1 MRLAL
6 RLTPP
11 ELRGRGRMLMGLL
24 AAVSIAL
31 LGAAD
36 YLTTLSLAVF
46 YVIPI
51 TIATMAIGA
60 GPSYLLAVEGALVFA
75 LSQGTHSG
83 SPPLWVPIANGVF
96 RVLAYGLVVFF
107 VSALRGFADAAQA
120 SEQRSRDF
128 LATASHQLRTPVGGI
143 LVSAE
148 ALTVEADEQVRRRLA
163 TNLAAEATRLGRLVA
178 NLLRTTRLDQ
188 GQTMDLRSVD
198 LAALCEDQVDVF
210 RERVPGL
217 HIAVSAG
224 ANVQPALADP
234 QLIDEALANLL
245 DNACRHARSQVAVT
259 VESGADVVI
268 TVRDDGPGLPAGS
281 EQRVFE
287 RFVSLDSA
295 GGAGL
300 GLPIARALCRAQGGD
315 VEWSGAE
322 FVIRLPAFASS
333 GPQDV
338 SAAGALDPR
347 PCTPSRSHRGRWRRS
362 SPPRRSSAAATR

>member
-1 MRLAL
+1 M
-6 RLTPP
+6 
-11 ELRGRGRMLMGLL
+11 
-24 AAVSIAL
+24 SIAL
-31 LGAAD
+31 LGVAD

-60 GPSYLLAVEGALVFA
+60 GPSYLLAIEGALVFA

-96 RVLAYGLVVFF
+96 WVLAYGLVVFF
-107 VSALRGFADAAQA
+107 VSALRGFAAAAQA

-128 LATASHQLRTPVGGI
+128 LATASHQLRTPVSGI

-163 TNLAAEATRLGRLVA
+163 ANLAAEATRLGRLVA
-178 NLLRTTRLDQ
+178 NLLRTTRLEQ
-188 GQTMDLRSVD
+188 SQTMDLRSVD

-234 QLIDEALANLL
+234 QLIDEALVNLL

-259 VESGADVVI
+259 VESGEDVVI

-300 GLPIARALCRAQGGD
+300 GLPIARALCRAPGRRRR
-315 VEWSGAE
+315 VERSR
-322 FVIRLPAFASS
+322 VRDSPAGVRVLRSS
-333 GPQDV
+333 RRQ
-338 SAAGALDPR
+338 
-347 PCTPSRSHRGRWRRS
+347 RGRGARPTIVYAEPV
-362 SPPRRSSAAATR
+362 PPRALATIVTSSTVQRACNSMIGRCLSTDRPAPRRARARVR